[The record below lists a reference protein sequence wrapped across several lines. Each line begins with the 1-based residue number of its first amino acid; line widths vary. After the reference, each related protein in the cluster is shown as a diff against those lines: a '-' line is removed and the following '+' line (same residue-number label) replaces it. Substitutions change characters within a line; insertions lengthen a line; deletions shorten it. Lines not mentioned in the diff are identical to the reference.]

1 MTSTDNSFLD
11 HVFRQNDYS
20 TLDPLDNLKPLKS
33 VCFEIERRAPTTGGL
48 QQRMKI
54 SKDITDSLKKKDSEG
69 NIIPNEPKRSKAF
82 RNVNRSV

>member
-48 QQRMKI
+48 Q
-54 SKDITDSLKKKDSEG
+54 
-69 NIIPNEPKRSKAF
+69 
-82 RNVNRSV
+82 